1 MIERFSQNQFTTYH
15 ICKWDEYQ
23 SDSQNQVKTKSKPSH
38 TRTRSKNKELRNI
51 YIVETQSVY
60 DLYIKKFHKNPNTYK
75 LTDKRKQKIQARLKD
90 AGIEMLIKAIVNTA
104 SSSFH
109 TGDNDRG
116 WHADLDFIVRSYEQV
131 ERLAGMDKQDITKLK
146 PSEVEGD
153 MDIVTGKQIG
163 RAHV

>member
-1 MIERFSQNQFTTYH
+1 M
-15 ICKWDEYQ
+15 
-23 SDSQNQVKTKSKPSH
+23 
-38 TRTRSKNKELRNI
+38 
-51 YIVETQSVY
+51 
-60 DLYIKKFHKNPNTYK
+60 
-75 LTDKRKQKIQARLKD
+75 TDKRKQKIQARLKD

-153 MDIVTGKQIG
+153 MEYVI
-163 RAHV
+163 